1 MSGHLTRE
9 EKNKWKDEVLESR
22 MNDFKTLKKQ
32 LKEKGVEYT
41 EKTNGIH
48 VKELFIFYDLRVC
61 FGSRKT
67 YQYNLEG
74 IIDRLSKIV

>member
-41 EKTNGIH
+41 
-48 VKELFIFYDLRVC
+48 
-61 FGSRKT
+61 
-67 YQYNLEG
+67 
-74 IIDRLSKIV
+74 